1 MTLVVTADDLGMS
14 PGVTRGILEA
24 HTRGVVRSASLM
36 VTFASSP
43 EAAALSRMEPDLE
56 VGLHLDLVG
65 GEPVSDPARV
75 TSLCDGEGRFW
86 RLPEFTRRLFTG
98 RIRAS
103 DLATEVRAQAALARS
118 WGHRPLAWDSHRHVH
133 LMPPVARVV
142 GRIAHDEGVRWVRRA
157 RAPEFWTGPKEAALR
172 AASLASALAYRGIA
186 GPSWYMDLTSQ
197 RPRPDAARVALL
209 ATYGGVGELS
219 AHPGYV
225 DDALRDTRDSLV
237 AARPEDLNLLTDPL
251 LRTAL
256 GTDVVRWRVP

>member
-1 MTLVVTADDLGMS
+1 MSLVVTADDLGLS
-14 PGVTRGILEA
+14 PGVTRGILES
-24 HTRGVVRSASLM
+24 HKGGIVRSASLM

-56 VGLHLDLVG
+56 VGLHLDFVG
-65 GEPVSDPARV
+65 GEPVSDPSRV
-75 TSLCDGEGRFW
+75 ASLCDDQGRFW
-86 RLPEFTRRLFTG
+86 RLPEFSWRLFTG

-118 WGHRPLAWDSHRHVH
+118 WGHLPLAWDSHRHVH

-157 RAPEFWTGPKEAALR
+157 RSPRFWTGPKAGALGV
-172 AASLASALAYRGIA
+172 ASLASALAYRGIA
-186 GPSWYMDLTSQ
+186 GPSWYVDLTSA
-197 RPRPDAARVALL
+197 RPRPDAASVALL
-209 ATYGGVGELS
+209 AAYGGVGEIS

-225 DDALRDTRDSLV
+225 DDGLRDTGDAVQSV
-237 AARPEDLNLLTDPL
+237 RPDDLHLLTDPL

-256 GTDVVRWRVP
+256 GSEVVRWRVP